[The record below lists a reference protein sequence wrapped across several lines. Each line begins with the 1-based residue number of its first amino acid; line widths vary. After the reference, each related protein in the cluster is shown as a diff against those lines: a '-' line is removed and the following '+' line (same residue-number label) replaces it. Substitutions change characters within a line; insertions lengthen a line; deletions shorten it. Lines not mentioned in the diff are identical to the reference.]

1 MFCRLFKEKLY
12 EKLSVTDQ
20 SITKDMV
27 FLDSDDLPKISVLIR
42 KVKSSKNVVFI
53 LTKGVLSRPWCLLE
67 LVTAIR
73 DGKNIIPV
81 RLMNQT
87 RGFDF
92 EQAGM
97 WVSNLCYMLEEMN
110 PGAIGVLKNVGVEI
124 EEAQDAVKKLLDVV
138 AVEVNTAFPER
149 VLNAQFE
156 MIVEKLV

>member
-27 FLDSDDLPKISVLIR
+27 FLDSDNLPKISVLRR
-42 KVKSSKNVVFI
+42 KVRVSRNFVFI

-73 DGKNIIPV
+73 EGKNIISV
-81 RLMNQT
+81 KLMNET

-92 EQAGM
+92 KQAGM
-97 WVSNLCYMLEEMN
+97 WGSDLHHMLEVNN
-110 PGAIGVLKNVGVEI
+110 PGAIGVLKNEGVEI
-124 EEAQDAVKKLLDVV
+124 QEAQEAVKQLLDIVSI
-138 AVEVNTAFPER
+138 EVNTAFPEI
-149 VLNAQFE
+149 VLKAQFE
-156 MIVEKLV
+156 LIVQKLV